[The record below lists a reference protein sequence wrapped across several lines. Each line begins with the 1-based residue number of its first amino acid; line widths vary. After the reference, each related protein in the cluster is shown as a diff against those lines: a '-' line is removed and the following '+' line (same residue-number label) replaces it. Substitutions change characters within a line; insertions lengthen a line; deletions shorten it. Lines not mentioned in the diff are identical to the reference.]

1 MNPFAL
7 AYREQQQLFL
17 FEKTYVLGTLLKV
30 GGLATLL
37 ARFIVQFFWSPALA
51 FALTLV
57 LLILSAYMT
66 WAYVRDSWKDWALI
80 PLCAVPSVLI
90 GASLSDNSLHY
101 EFLTS
106 IILVQAGLL
115 IYKKVSSAKVFW
127 GVVLAVMLYL
137 TAGSAAIL
145 FAVCAFFE
153 RRPVVRQAHQPETKA
168 HQPETKAH
176 QPVIHAVI
184 FLAAVAVCGVAA
196 YLLSWVPTW
205 TVAFTPA
212 AYFDLDADL
221 PAAHWTGWISLPVI
235 MLICRMVAR
244 PRSGKWIAVVG
255 GMVLLFLA
263 IIYARKFENKMD
275 QEEPRLAYIFEHYAC
290 NEDWDGL
297 IKACEK
303 APWLPRTANYLNLA
317 LSWKGELAER
327 LLDYDQRG
335 PSALVM
341 TTKDRAVDVIQ
352 AHLMLAMGNVAAAQ
366 DVAFNTIASLN
377 GYCPAMVKINAQVE
391 LMRGSYEVADKYIT
405 LLEKAPHYRRWAR
418 SRRRF
423 LYDDAAIEADPLL
436 GNGRRNLAAEN
447 HFIMYSNPMSELFP
461 ILDAN
466 PTYKQ
471 TLEYGLCYLLLAKDL
486 NSVKHYITDFYSSP
500 DSPELPRIAQEAMVF
515 YSEFSRNMDNVE
527 PFGLDWCY
535 EHGVQ
540 PEVVK
545 SFEEYQKAA
554 VAGNT
559 ALRRFRHTYW
569 YYLVHTEI

>member
-1 MNPFAL
+1 M
-7 AYREQQQLFL
+7 
-17 FEKTYVLGTLLKV
+17 
-30 GGLATLL
+30 
-37 ARFIVQFFWSPALA
+37 A

-66 WAYVRDSWKDWALI
+66 WAYVRDSWKDWSLI

-106 IILVQAGLL
+106 IIMVQAGLL
-115 IYKKVSSAKVFW
+115 IYKKASSAKTFW

-153 RRPVVRQAHQPETKA
+153 SRPVVRQAHQPG
-168 HQPETKAH
+168 TKAH

-184 FLAAVAVCGVAA
+184 FLAAVAVSGVAA

-221 PAAHWTGWISLPVI
+221 PAAHWAGWISLPVI

-263 IIYARKFENKMD
+263 VIYARKFENKMD

-391 LMRGSYEVADKYIT
+391 LMRGSYEVAD
-405 LLEKAPHYRRWAR
+405 
-418 SRRRF
+418 
-423 LYDDAAIEADPLL
+423 DAAIEADPLL

-545 SFEEYQKAA
+545 RFEEYQKAA